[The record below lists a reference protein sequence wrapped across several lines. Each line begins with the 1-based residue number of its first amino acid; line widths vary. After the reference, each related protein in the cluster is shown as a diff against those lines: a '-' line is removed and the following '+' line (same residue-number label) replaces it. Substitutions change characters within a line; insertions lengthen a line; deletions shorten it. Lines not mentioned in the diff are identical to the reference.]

1 MNAERF
7 LTYDQSTA
15 DFQFHCYQIY
25 ALQRFIPDV
34 SPRYEHKE
42 SLRKT
47 SSMPSVEQTQQAHV
61 EAIRQLLDSFP
72 IAPCKQS
79 SSAHEH
85 ILENSELILSTA
97 WEDAAGKSHFHN
109 SAIVLTLIVK
119 VWGTPRQSLVP
130 EPVDTESDDE
140 IINTDIEELR
150 DAAQ

>member
-1 MNAERF
+1 MRQQKPHQFHLRYFRVPPPVVELNAERF
-7 LTYDQSTA
+7 LTYGQSTA

-25 ALQRFIPDV
+25 AWQRFILDV

-47 SSMPSVEQTQQAHV
+47 SSMPSVEQTQQV
-61 EAIRQLLDSFP
+61 SPLFTLFFNG
-72 IAPCKQS
+72 
-79 SSAHEH
+79 SSA
-85 ILENSELILSTA
+85 N
-97 WEDAAGKSHFHN
+97 
-109 SAIVLTLIVK
+109 

-150 DAAQ
+150 DAAQSIQSLQRVLKVPPEAASKNGIR